1 MENKSTKLKELKE
14 RLNYI
19 KKLYNINEEGVL
31 ELDNKGRVLLCSIP
45 LDEWHNRMWKWL
57 ADYGVNGAT
66 KQMFIDANFEN
77 ENAFKY
83 MLWVW
88 GNCFACLYDKI
99 VNDGNCESCPIC
111 KYEYQNDD
119 KCLNGLY
126 YEYVT
131 TSRKE
136 QTKKSNLAKKIAE
149 LDWEWKG
156 VEMEIKNENKK

>member
-1 MENKSTKLKELKE
+1 MNGIKECGNGLQIMV
-14 RLNYI
+14 LM
-19 KKLYNINEEGVL
+19 GV
-31 ELDNKGRVLLCSIP
+31 
-45 LDEWHNRMWKWL
+45 
-57 ADYGVNGAT
+57 T
-66 KQMFIDANFEN
+66 KQMFIDANFKN
-77 ENAFKY
+77 ENAIKY

-111 KYEYQNDD
+111 KYKYQNDD
-119 KCLNGLY
+119 RCLNGLY

>member
-1 MENKSTKLKELKE
+1 MENKSKKLKELKE

-31 ELDNKGRVLLCSIP
+31 ECDDKGHVLLCSIP
-45 LDEWHNRMWKWL
+45 LDKWHKRMWEWL
-57 ADYGVNGAT
+57 AGWAT

-77 ENAFKY
+77 ENAAKY
-83 MLWVW
+83 MLWCC
-88 GNCFACLYDKI
+88 GNCFACLYDQI
-99 VNDGNCESCPIC
+99 VSDEHCELCPIC
-111 KYEYQNDD
+111 KYEYQDEHG
-119 KCLNGLY
+119 CLNGLF
-126 YEYVT
+126 YEYVI

-156 VEMEIKNENKK
+156 IENENQE